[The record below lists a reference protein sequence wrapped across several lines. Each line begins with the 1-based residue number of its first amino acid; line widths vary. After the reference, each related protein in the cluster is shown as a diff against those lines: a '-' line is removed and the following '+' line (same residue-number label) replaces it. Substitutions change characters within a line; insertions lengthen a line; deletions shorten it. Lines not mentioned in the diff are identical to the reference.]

1 MLMEFL
7 RNLAMG
13 AIADEVRK
21 TPQGK
26 DIQEEYVAPVANRL
40 MDAIIPPAAAS
51 GADAIDTSRQD
62 QLDALIAAENRMQPQ
77 PTANPLPQMQMP
89 APANPSGEIVSLEDM
104 TRRPVVQQAY
114 PSSLSDVQM
123 PPTAEERAMQTQ
135 DFVRQNT
142 VPEKLSEQQ
151 AAAKVTETA
160 KRLQAEAPDAKE
172 DEVIAAAVVEEG
184 KNDPSFFD
192 ALGGKIGDFFG
203 SEKNMLSLA
212 LAFNSLRYQPD
223 QGLASVL
230 GKRLETLDTQSKN
243 NKTAIV
249 VAQRLQQ
256 MGYPQY
262 AKIVMERPDMAPEI
276 LKQIMQKEFK
286 PDAAIKTSGVQ
297 IDPVTGQKYL
307 VKTDPNTGDVERIDI
322 PNAIGLTPQAEADL
336 EAATASN
343 TLDQKTAI
351 EYGQK
356 IFDQAQSIN
365 GQIGRLEE
373 VTRSID
379 AGAVTGPVSQFLPTI
394 SKATA
399 QLEAAANSLGI
410 DIINSATF
418 GALSEAE
425 LRLALSTGLPQGLP
439 EDELRLWVKDKI
451 AAQKKMRDE
460 LFRQAQTLM
469 SGGVRYTEWASNF
482 AKKSLEKSAQESAP
496 AQAPIARPAAPAVQ
510 SSDDGF
516 TVKEIR

>member
-1 MLMEFL
+1 L
-7 RNLAMG
+7 
-13 AIADEVRK
+13 
-21 TPQGK
+21 
-26 DIQEEYVAPVANRL
+26 
-40 MDAIIPPAAAS
+40 
-51 GADAIDTSRQD
+51 
-62 QLDALIAAENRMQPQ
+62 QLTK
-77 PTANPLPQMQMP
+77 PT
-89 APANPSGEIVSLEDM
+89 EDK
-104 TRRPVVQQAY
+104 P
-114 PSSLSDVQM
+114 
-123 PPTAEERAMQTQ
+123 
-135 DFVRQNT
+135 
-142 VPEKLSEQQ
+142 
-151 AAAKVTETA
+151 
-160 KRLQAEAPDAKE
+160 
-172 DEVIAAAVVEEG
+172 G
-184 KNDPSFFD
+184 FFD
-192 ALGGKIGDFFG
+192 KAGDFF
-203 SEKNMLSLA
+203 SELFGDEERMTRLA
-212 LAFNSLRYQPD
+212 LAFNSMRFEPD

-230 GKRLETLDTQSKN
+230 GKRLETLGTQRKN
-243 NKTAIV
+243 NKTAVV

-297 IDPVTGQKYL
+297 TDPVTGQKYL

-365 GQIGRLEE
+365 GQVGQLEE
-373 VTRSID
+373 INRAID
-379 AGAVTGPVSQFLPTI
+379 AGAVTGPISQYLPTI
-394 SKATA
+394 TKATA

-410 DIINSATF
+410 NVINSATF

-482 AKKSLEKSAQESAP
+482 AKKSLEKSAQQSAP
-496 AQAPIARPAAPAVQ
+496 AQAPVARPAAPAVQ